1 MKTLSPAVFDLRAG
15 FVRWAVM
22 TFFVLASVT
31 AATPLWGATS
41 EAGLGDTA
49 KDMADTTSRE
59 VEAAGQAAADAV
71 KNLWRK
77 IDEARLVNRTSDE
90 LVAWVIVGV
99 LVGAVAGMLTPL
111 KPTGVGKLGR
121 LVLGLVGSF
130 IGGVVVHV
138 GQFDFGWGP
147 VLIRYEELFFALVG
161 AVVLVVIGRF
171 FGGKAAKKQKAE
183 R

>member
-1 MKTLSPAVFDLRAG
+1 MFALAVG
-15 FVRWAVM
+15 MV
-22 TFFVLASVT
+22 
-31 AATPLWGATS
+31 TPLWAATS

-49 KDMADTTSRE
+49 REVADTTSRE
-59 VEAAGQAAADAV
+59 VSAAGQAAADAA
-71 KNLWRK
+71 KDLWRR
-77 IDEARLVNRTSDE
+77 IDEARLVNRTGDE

-99 LVGAVAGMLTPL
+99 LVGAVAGMMTPL
-111 KPTGVGKLGR
+111 KSTGTGRMGR
-121 LVLGLVGSF
+121 LLLGLVGSF

-161 AVVLVVIGRF
+161 AVLLVVVGRL
-171 FGGKAAKKQKAE
+171 FGRKATKKKEE

>member
-41 EAGLGDTA
+41 EAGL
-49 KDMADTTSRE
+49 
-59 VEAAGQAAADAV
+59 ADAV

-99 LVGAVAGMLTPL
+99 GVGAVAGMLTPL